1 MTERLLV
8 LAVDID
14 NDLYRK
20 TKINGPVIGKNDI
33 IRAATKLAIAD
44 PQETDAN
51 TMFEAVKKFDELK
64 SKKYS
69 VRVATITGAE
79 DESFQADNELSRQI
93 DLLIDRFRPDAC
105 VLVTDGASDQ
115 RVLPLLKSRLKVN
128 SVDLVRMKQA
138 EQFENTYFTII
149 EKLKEP
155 HYARAVFGIPAVLLL
170 LFAISY
176 YLNLGWQFPVALI
189 GLYLLIKGFGLED
202 YIISS
207 AKGFGFS
214 VSRVTFTL
222 YMSSLLFFVMSIV
235 LAYGGY
241 SHALSI
247 TSNPLVQGSYTIES
261 LLLLLP
267 VSLLLYLVGRLIDLE
282 SRHYKYKA
290 INQGTYMGYAM
301 VSITLIYLVSAWFIG
316 QIYFYQLLLFSIIA
330 IMAGYAVSFV
340 SSALK
345 RRAVRRSKLKDKSV
359 VNDIGAYIGK
369 VTGIDSKKGFMMVK
383 TDYGSTLRFDID
395 RITNVSDKV
404 IIR

>member
-1 MTERLLV
+1 MAERLLV

-20 TKINGPVIGKNDI
+20 TKISGPVIGKNEI
-33 IRAATKLAIAD
+33 IRAATKLALAD

-51 TMFEAVKKFDELK
+51 TMFEAVKKYEELV

-79 DESFQADNELSRQI
+79 DEGFQADNELSRQI
-93 DLLIDRFRPDAC
+93 DLLVERFRPDAC

-115 RVLPLLKSRLKVN
+115 RVLPLLKNRLKVN

-138 EQFENTYFTII
+138 EQLENTYFTII

-176 YLNLGWQFPVALI
+176 YLSLGWQFPVALI

-202 YIISS
+202 YFISS
-207 AKGFGFS
+207 VKGLGSS

-222 YMSSLLFFVMSIV
+222 YMASLLFFMISIV
-235 LAYGGY
+235 LSFGGY
-241 SHALSI
+241 AHAVAI
-247 TSNPLVQGSYTIES
+247 TRDPLTQVSYAIES

-267 VSLLLYLVGRLIDLE
+267 VSLVLYLVGRMVDLE
-282 SRHYKYKA
+282 SRHYRYRA
-290 INQGTYMGYAM
+290 INQGTYTGYAILTM
-301 VSITLIYLVSAWFIG
+301 ALIYLVSAWFIG
-316 QIYFYQLLLFSIIA
+316 QIYFYQLLVFSVVII
-330 IMAGYAVSFV
+330 ILGYAISY
-340 SSALK
+340 SSMMLK
-345 RRAVRRSKLKDKSV
+345 RHAVRKARLKDKNV
-359 VNDIGAYIGK
+359 INDIGAYIGK
-369 VTGIDSKKGFMMVK
+369 VTSIDSKRGYMMVK
-383 TDYGSTLRFDID
+383 TDYGSTLKFDID
-395 RITNVSDKV
+395 RITNVSDKI

>member
-1 MTERLLV
+1 MAERILV

-20 TKINGPVIGKNDI
+20 AKINGPVIGRNDI
-33 IRAATKLAIAD
+33 IKAATQLAIAD

-51 TMFEAVKKFDELK
+51 TMFEAVKKYDELK
-64 SKKYS
+64 SKKYN

-79 DESFQADNELSRQI
+79 DEGFQADNEMSRQI
-93 DLLIDRFRPDAC
+93 DILIERFRPDAC

-115 RVLPLLKSRLKVN
+115 RVLPLLKTRLKVN

-155 HYARAVFGIPAVLLL
+155 HYARVVFGIPAVLLL

-176 YLNLGWQFPVALI
+176 YLSLGWQFPVALI
-189 GLYLLIKGFGLED
+189 GLYLIIKGFGLED
-202 YIISS
+202 YVLSS
-207 AKGFGFS
+207 LKGFGTS

-222 YMSSLLFFVMSIV
+222 YMSSLLFFIMSLV
-235 LAYGGY
+235 LGYGGY
-241 SHALSI
+241 THSITI
-247 TSNPLVQGSYTIES
+247 TSNVLVQVSYMFES

-267 VSLLLYLVGRLIDLE
+267 ISIVLYLFGRLIDME
-282 SRHYKYKA
+282 SRHYKYRA
-290 INQGTYMGYAM
+290 INQGTYIGYTI
-301 VSITLIYLVSAWFIG
+301 VSLALTYFVSAWFIG
-316 QIYFYQLLLFSIIA
+316 QIYFYQLLIFSAIA
-330 IMAGYAVSFV
+330 IIGGYIVSFA

-345 RRAVRRSKLKDKSV
+345 RRAVRHAKLKDKNV

-369 VTGIDSKKGFMMVK
+369 VTGINIKKGYLMVK
-383 TDYGSTLRFDID
+383 TDYGSTLHFDID
-395 RITNVSDKV
+395 RITNVSDKI

>member
-1 MTERLLV
+1 MPERLLV

-20 TKINGPVIGKNDI
+20 TKINGPVIGRNDI
-33 IRAATKLAIAD
+33 IKAATKLALED

-64 SKKYS
+64 AEKYS

-79 DESFQADNELSRQI
+79 DEGFQADNELSRQI

-128 SVDLVRMKQA
+128 SVDVVRMKQA

-202 YIISS
+202 YILSS
-207 AKGFGFS
+207 MKGFGFS
-214 VSRVTFTL
+214 ISRVTFTL
-222 YMSSLLFFVMSIV
+222 YMAALLFFIISIV
-235 LAYGGY
+235 LGYGGY
-241 SHALSI
+241 ANAVTI
-247 TSNPLVQGSYTIES
+247 TSNPLTQASYAIEN

-267 VSLLLYLVGRLIDLE
+267 VSLVLYLMGRLIDLE
-282 SRHYKYKA
+282 NRHYRYRA
-290 INQGTYMGYAM
+290 INQGTYIGYTVVTLA
-301 VSITLIYLVSAWFIG
+301 LIYLVCAWFIG

-330 IMAGYAVSFV
+330 IIIGYIISY
-340 SSALK
+340 SSAALK
-345 RRAVRRSKLKDKSV
+345 RRAVKKAGLKDKNV
-359 VNDIGAYIGK
+359 INDIGAYIGK
-369 VTGIDSKKGFMMVK
+369 VSSVDSKKGYMMVK
-383 TDYGSTLRFDID
+383 TDYGSTLKFDID